1 MNPKMPSRDNSYHPS
16 SNVEDSSNSP
26 FPLGAA
32 PGIDILRK
40 IGNAFGFLGLA
51 AWALLLA
58 QPAVAQRVVVQQ
70 ATANNPQSL
79 QAAQSFRDNFSA
91 LLDNYN
97 AVFKL
102 QGNTLRQ
109 EQVAQAQ
116 AAMQKVSPADLAYV
130 FSRGS
135 LPDLAPAV
143 SAMQRVAA
151 AQLAANN
158 TAHTSST
165 TLSLAPGAQPGTKS
179 VSSVPFPDPSTSVI
193 DDCSESNTP
202 HGAQLTYDA
211 LISAQE
217 TSSILA
223 AAAWVCNEDILGEN
237 GSAVCIPFAI
247 ANDIAQSLFAARNF
261 CSGLD
266 QSAMVAGNS
275 SRLDHIHTDL
285 SNDLTTLQGN
295 ITTATT
301 TITTNDNSNKTAI
314 VTNDNTNTTSIIASI
329 GAGSTTVVNNA
340 NANTTQIIKNDNANT
355 TTITTNNNNNKTAIV
370 ANDNANTTKIT
381 TNDNNNK
388 TAIVTNDNANT
399 ATITTNDNNN
409 KTAIV
414 TNDNTNTTSI
424 IASIGAGTTT
434 VVNNANANTTQI
446 INNDNANT
454 ATIAAKVDADMSNL
468 RDLTLRTWI
477 ELALAANQ
485 GYDVVSLQVP
495 QAFGG
500 HLELVRTITTQV
512 IASVQASGGKIGN
525 AQSQLA
531 AGDAALAAHQYQT
544 AFKNYKHAYRSVSGN

>member
-1 MNPKMPSRDNSYHPS
+1 MNPKMPSRDISYRPS

-26 FPLGAA
+26 PPLGAA
-32 PGIDILRK
+32 PGIGILKK

-102 QGNTLRQ
+102 QGNTRRQ

-158 TAHTSST
+158 TTRTSST
-165 TLSLAPGAQPGTKS
+165 ALSLAPGAQPGTKS
-179 VSSVPFPDPSTSVI
+179 VSSVPFPDPSTPVI

-202 HGAQLTYDA
+202 HGSQLTYDA
-211 LISAQE
+211 LIAAQE

-223 AAAWVCNEDILGEN
+223 AAAWVCDETILGEN
-237 GSAVCIPFAI
+237 GAAVCIPFAI
-247 ANDIAQSLFAARNF
+247 ANDIAQSLFATRNF

-285 SNDLTTLQGN
+285 GNDLTTLQGN
-295 ITTATT
+295 IATATT

-314 VTNDNTNTTSIIASI
+314 VTNDNTNTA
-329 GAGSTTVVNNA
+329 
-340 NANTTQIIKNDNANT
+340 
-355 TTITTNNNNNKTAIV
+355 
-370 ANDNANTTKIT
+370 
-381 TNDNNNK
+381 
-388 TAIVTNDNANT
+388 
-399 ATITTNDNNN
+399 
-409 KTAIV
+409 
-414 TNDNTNTTSI
+414 SI

-454 ATIAAKVDADMSNL
+454 ATITAKIDADMSNL

-477 ELALAANQ
+477 ELGLAANQ

-495 QAFGG
+495 QALGG
-500 HLELVRTITTQV
+500 YLELVRTITAQA

-544 AFKNYKHAYRSVSGN
+544 AFKNYKHAYRSVGGN